1 MNDQQYLSHCR
12 NRLDEFASGLAR
24 RTESLPEDDGLRQLA
39 QEFLGLLQPGDEDIH
54 TRAQPLVDRL
64 FTTYPDFAP
73 TLPRELLWFFGGD
86 CLHFMPDE
94 EIALHQQLDELRHEA
109 AGRGEI
115 MDLKA
120 ARAKL
125 LQLQ

>member
-1 MNDQQYLSHCR
+1 MNDQQYLDHCL
-12 NRLDEFASGLAR
+12 NLLAEFADGLAR
-24 RTESLPEDDGLRQLA
+24 RTASLPEGDGLRELA
-39 QEFLGLLQPGDEDIH
+39 QGFLTLLQPGEEDVH

-94 EIALHQQLDELRHEA
+94 EIALYQQLDELRHEA

-115 MDLKA
+115 MDLRA
-120 ARAKL
+120 TRAKL

>member
-12 NRLDEFASGLAR
+12 NRLDEFASGLVR

>member
-1 MNDQQYLSHCR
+1 MNDQQYLTHCR
-12 NRLDEFASGLAR
+12 NRLDEFASGLVR

-39 QEFLGLLQPGDEDIH
+39 QAFLGLLQPGDEDIH

-109 AGRGEI
+109 AGRGKI

>member
-1 MNDQQYLSHCR
+1 MNDQQYLAHCR
-12 NRLDEFASGLAR
+12 TLLDEFAAGLAQ
-24 RTESLPEDDGLRQLA
+24 RTASLPQDDGLRALA
-39 QEFLGLLQPGDEDIH
+39 LGFLALLQPEEEDIR

-94 EIALHQQLDELRHEA
+94 EIALHQQVDELRHEA
-109 AGRGEI
+109 AERGEI
-115 MDLKA
+115 LDLRA